1 MPLPRRF
8 YRRPARAV
16 ARDLLGCVL
25 ASSRGSTITAGRIVE
40 TEAYL
45 GPEDAASHAA
55 FRPGSR
61 ALFYGEGG
69 FAYVYLNY
77 GIHCCLNAIAGR
89 AGRPACVLTRAPEPT
104 PALATM
110 ARRRGGARARSRPAS
125 GPASL
130 TRALGLTLADNAP
143 DLPVGRLTRHPPPRP
158 CHTSPHAHTHVDM
171 EPVADP
177 PRPRVGDVLDTR
189 DVARRVE
196 DLIQN
201 LGLDPV
207 EHPEEDRARGLPDE
221 DEDRDRDRDA
231 SERVGERIARAHAEG
246 ADEHREA
253 RPAVDAGMLAVGDQR
268 GAHDL
273 SPDTNPE
280 DRDRLVAGEAEER
293 REDHR
298 PEVLHGPRLEQA

>member
-69 FAYVYLNY
+69 FAYIYLNY

-89 AGRPACVLTRAPEPT
+89 AGRPGCVLIRALEPT
-104 PALATM
+104 LGLATM

-125 GPASL
+125 GPGNL
-130 TRALGLTLADNAP
+130 TRALGVTLADNGA
-143 DLPVGRLTRHPPPRP
+143 DLTAGRLTIEPPDRPRDFRIA
-158 CHTSPHAHTHVDM
+158 SG
-171 EPVADP
+171 
-177 PRPRVGDVLDTR
+177 PRVGITR
-189 DVARRVE
+189 SVE
-196 DLIQN
+196 LRLRFWIAGN
-201 LGLDPV
+201 SYVSP
-207 EHPEEDRARGLPDE
+207 PRS
-221 DEDRDRDRDA
+221 A
-231 SERVGERIARAHAEG
+231 SK
-246 ADEHREA
+246 
-253 RPAVDAGMLAVGDQR
+253 
-268 GAHDL
+268 
-273 SPDTNPE
+273 
-280 DRDRLVAGEAEER
+280 
-293 REDHR
+293 
-298 PEVLHGPRLEQA
+298 